1 MPIIKSDS
9 FTGGSSGSRSSGGY
23 GHKSPFLALILSFF
37 IVGLGQVYNG
47 QILKGI
53 GYFIVWLMFAS
64 LTVVTLGLLFLL
76 PLIWWLW
83 NVYDAYHT
91 AVRIN
96 GGY

>member
-9 FTGGSSGSRSSGGY
+9 FSGGSSGSSPSGGY
-23 GHKSPFLALILSFF
+23 RHKSPFLALILSFF

-53 GYFIVWLMFAS
+53 GYFITGVILA
-64 LTVVTLGLLFLL
+64 LLGLVTLGLLFFL
-76 PLIWWLW
+76 PLIWWIW
-83 NVYDAYHT
+83 NMYDAYHT